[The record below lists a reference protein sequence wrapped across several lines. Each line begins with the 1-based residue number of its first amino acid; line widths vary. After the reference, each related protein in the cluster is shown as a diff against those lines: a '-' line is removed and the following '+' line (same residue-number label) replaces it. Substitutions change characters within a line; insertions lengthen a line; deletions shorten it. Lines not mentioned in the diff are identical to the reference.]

1 MAMPEHTSKLCLG
14 GGGTGQIWGETSRNE
29 AIATVQAAW
38 EGGIT
43 LFDNAP
49 IYGPPHSPGEAEIV
63 LGQAFDG
70 SYPENCAVTT
80 KCMLGTP
87 AANDVY
93 AKLDQSLNESLERL
107 QRPFVDV
114 FILHGYVVADDWQPR
129 EDHAERLRSVTTPWT
144 LYTEH
149 FIPAMDAFVKDG
161 RIRSWG
167 ITALMRD
174 ASIRAL
180 QHEHPPHVVQCIAN
194 PINSSGSMG
203 IKGIEEDPQAIMEQA
218 VTSGVGVMGIRAVAA
233 GSLTDSLDRDMHPK
247 SGEAKDF
254 ERSARFRDY
263 ADSIGES
270 AASLAHRY
278 ALSLPNIDTVVLG
291 VKNRVELAE
300 CLNAEKAECLTVAE
314 MESIRGLFR

>member
-14 GGGTGQIWGETSRNE
+14 GGGIGQVWGETDRNE

-38 EGGIT
+38 DGGIT

-49 IYGPPHSPGEAEIV
+49 MYGDGEAETV
-63 LGQAFDG
+63 LGLAFEG
-70 SYPENCAVTT
+70 NYPKNCSVTT

-87 AANDVY
+87 SPDQVY
-93 AKLDQSLNESLERL
+93 AKLDQSLDNSLQRL

-114 FILHGYVVADDWQPR
+114 FILHGYIVADDWVPS
-129 EDHAERLRSVTTPWT
+129 EKHAERLSAVTTPWQ
-144 LYTEH
+144 LYEEQ
-149 FIPAMDAFVKDG
+149 FIPAMDALIKDG

-167 ITALMRD
+167 ITAVMRD
-174 ASIRAL
+174 TSIEAL
-180 QHEHPPHVVQCIAN
+180 QHDKPPQVVQCIAN

-203 IKGIEEDPQAIMEQA
+203 IKGIEEGPQAIMGQA
-218 VTSGVGVMGIRAVAA
+218 SRSGAGVMGIRAVAA
-233 GSLTDSLDRDMHPK
+233 GSLTNTLDRDMHPK

-254 ERSARFRDY
+254 ERAAKFRDY

-278 ALSLPNIDTVVLG
+278 ALSIPHVDTVVLG

-300 CLNAEKAECLTVAE
+300 CMVAE
-314 MESIRGLFR
+314 RVQSLSEQELEEIRRLFQ